1 MPLDTDEIEFY
12 TKRIRESDQSTFSGA
27 VTQLFN
33 YLEANA
39 SENPVYLEYEAER
52 ENWAHWSRPSW
63 ELPKELH
70 ETKSLSYDLYKSVVD
85 LGDEGYRVPF
95 NLFFQTIA
103 NVNAAIDKFNDT
115 FLPYFD
121 KALDDILDAEKKLVT
136 TLEEYIMGD
145 KIFII
150 HGHDNEMKREVQ
162 LLLNRA
168 NLEDIV
174 LHECPDKGRGIIDKL
189 IEESSSACY
198 VIALLSP
205 DDELADGQTRARQNV
220 ILEIG
225 YFLGKLGKERVRLL
239 KKGDIEIPSDLQG
252 ILYTPF
258 DSTGSWRIK
267 LLKEMKA
274 VGIEVDVDEVI
285 KKF

>member
-1 MPLDTDEIEFY
+1 MSLNIDEMKFYIE
-12 TKRIRESDQSTFSGA
+12 RIRESDQSTFSDL

-33 YLEANA
+33 YLETNV
-39 SENPVYLEYEAER
+39 SENSVYLEYEAER

-63 ELPKELH
+63 KLPKELH

-85 LGDEGYRVPF
+85 LDDEGYRVPF
-95 NLFFQTIA
+95 NLFLRTIA
-103 NVNAAIDKFNDT
+103 NVDEAIDKFNDT
-115 FLPYFD
+115 FLPYFE
-121 KALDDILDAEKKLVT
+121 KVLDDILDAEGELAPNF
-136 TLEEYIMGD
+136 EEHIIGD

-150 HGHDNEMKREVQ
+150 HGHDNEMKKEVQ

-168 NLEDIV
+168 GLDDVV
-174 LHECPDKGRGIIDKL
+174 LHECPDKGRTIIEKL
-189 IEESSSACY
+189 LDESTSACY
-198 VIALLSP
+198 AIALLSR
-205 DDELADGQTRARQNV
+205 DDKLADGKTRTRQNV

-225 YFLGKLGKERVRLL
+225 YFLGMLGKERVRLL

-258 DSTGSWRIK
+258 DSTGSWRIQ

-274 VGIEVDVDEVI
+274 VDIEVDVDEVI
-285 KKF
+285 NKF

>member
-1 MPLDTDEIEFY
+1 MPLDLEKIEFFVE
-12 TKRIRESDQSTFSGA
+12 RIRDADQSTFSGTVA
-27 VTQLFN
+27 QLFN
-33 YLEANA
+33 YIDENT
-39 SENPVYLEYEAER
+39 SENSVYAKYEAER
-52 ENWAHWSRPSW
+52 EKWAHWTSKRNWKIPS
-63 ELPKELH
+63 ELH
-70 ETKSLSYDLYKSVVD
+70 AAKSLSYELFKSVVD
-85 LGDEGYRVPF
+85 LEDEGYMVPI
-95 NLFFQTIA
+95 NISPLIG
-103 NVNAAIDKFNDT
+103 NIDECIEKFNEK
-115 FLPYFD
+115 FLPYLI
-121 KALDDILDAEKKLVT
+121 KTLEDILNADRKSVQKQ
-136 TLEEYIMGD
+136 EEPPMGN

-150 HGHDNEMKREVQ
+150 HGHDNEMKTEVQ

-168 NLEDIV
+168 GLEDVV
-174 LHECPDKGRGIIDKL
+174 LHEYSDKGRMIIDKL
-189 IEESSSACY
+189 IEEGSSACY

-225 YFLGKLGKERVRLL
+225 YFLGMLGKERVRLL

-258 DSTGSWRIK
+258 DSAASWRIK
-267 LLKEMKA
+267 ILKEMKA